1 MAKVTKIL
9 DGKYEVLG
17 VKPGPIGTFMGVV
30 DLSKIDEA
38 TAERLVARGSS
49 YLRKAA
55 KPSGKKKKETE
66 ELS

>member
-1 MAKVTKIL
+1 MSKVTKIL

-17 VKPGPIGTFMGVV
+17 VKPGPIGTFMGIV

-49 YLRKAA
+49 YLRKA
-55 KPSGKKKKETE
+55 KPSGKKIKDKEE
-66 ELS
+66 AIS